1 MGDIQVVIADNEP
14 LKLSGMR
21 CAVADD
27 EDIEVLAECLNSER
41 LMEAVRTHSPHVLLV
56 GEEIWQDGLKRLLI
70 DRVQTR
76 VILFTSRK
84 DSGFLEDALRC
95 GAKGIIQRERPVHQI
110 PIAIRKVTNGGVWLE
125 RTVAES
131 VLEEILS
138 KPKDPDPQEQKVA
151 ALTSREHE
159 VIGLICQGMKNK
171 EIANTLHISGATVSH
186 HLTSIFRKL
195 AVEDRT
201 SLVIYAARH
210 RLVVF

>member
-41 LMEAVRTHSPHVLLV
+41 LMEAVRTDSPHVLLV